1 MFQASFLSARKRA
14 APSGASKR
22 PGRMA
27 RTLPQGQFTCPE
39 EVQSDSGSPRNR
51 TFRGANW
58 RDNLNFIHDVG
69 YRED

>member
-39 EVQSDSGSPRNR
+39 EVK
-51 TFRGANW
+51 
-58 RDNLNFIHDVG
+58 
-69 YRED
+69 

>member
-1 MFQASFLSARKRA
+1 MKF
-14 APSGASKR
+14 GA
-22 PGRMA
+22 
-27 RTLPQGQFTCPE
+27 
-39 EVQSDSGSPRNR
+39 PRNG